1 MSEANGRTVRV
12 DVHCHTVASYD
23 SRLHPERLLACAD
36 SVGLDA
42 VVVTDH
48 DTVQGAHVAADLAAD
63 FDVTVLI
70 GCEVSTADG
79 HLLAI
84 GVDEAPTPDEPL
96 AATARRIH
104 DAGGLAVVP
113 HPFQR
118 SRHGASAAAIEAADG
133 VEVYNAHTVV
143 GLRND
148 QAERFARER
157 GYPAFGGSD
166 AHRAGGIGLAATA
179 VTLAPGQS
187 PGPATILAAMRDGR
201 TAAVGRR
208 TSTWQYV
215 TKLVST
221 ARHNA
226 QSLL

>member
-1 MSEANGRTVRV
+1 MSRTVTV
-12 DVHCHTVASYD
+12 DTHLHTVASYD
-23 SRLHPERLLACAD
+23 GETVPEELLRRAEA
-36 SVGLDA
+36 VGLDG

-48 DTVQGAHVAADLAAD
+48 DTVEGARVVRELAAD
-63 FDVTVLI
+63 SPVTAIV

-84 GVDEAPTPDEPL
+84 GVTEAPGPDEPL
-96 AATARRIH
+96 AATARRIRER
-104 DAGGLAVVP
+104 GGVAVVP

-118 SRHGASAAAIEAADG
+118 SRHGASVSDIDDVDG
-133 VEVYNAHTVV
+133 IEVYNAHTLVNF
-143 GLRND
+143 RNE
-148 QAERFARER
+148 QATRYAREV

-166 AHRAGGIGLAATA
+166 AHRPGGIGLAATE
-179 VTLAPGQS
+179 VRLREGQS
-187 PGPATILAAMRDGR
+187 CTPAAVLEALREGR

-215 TKLVST
+215 TKLVAT

-226 QSLL
+226 PSPL